1 MATFAKIHVTG
12 PAHIFV
18 GHKTDTIANAI
29 YLGTCEKSP
38 EIETE
43 YMWEDVNNDVAGS
56 APIDLVLRGHK
67 SSISALFTRFNEDKL
82 LSLIG
87 NTGSRDKRH
96 LGTHQ
101 PGVYDSGQIG
111 NLSEFSNYDS
121 ATNTVKNS
129 GYWMAIKFEF
139 AQNTPVDGQIPQG
152 YWFPSIVPANFTYA
166 QVGTHSK
173 KVQLK
178 AEAHPAIVKPGA
190 GVSTT
195 GTADR
200 QGMATGNYVLRLFTT
215 DPAIFDFSLLPNFN

>member
-18 GHKTDTIANAI
+18 GHKTDIIANAI

-82 LSLIG
+82 LNLIG
-87 NTGSRDKRH
+87 NTGSRAKRH
-96 LGTHQ
+96 GGIHQ

-111 NLSEFSNYDS
+111 GLTEYSNNAVD
-121 ATNTVKNS
+121 NT
-129 GYWMAIKFEF
+129 GYWLAIKFEF
-139 AQNTPVDGQIPQG
+139 AQNTAVDPTLPKG

-178 AEAHPAIVKPGA
+178 AEAHPAIVK
-190 GVSTT
+190 
-195 GTADR
+195 GTASTGATKTE

-215 DPAIFDFSLLPNFN
+215 DPTIFDFSLLPNFN